1 MLRRCC
7 FHVLYH
13 LNHSPVGHLLL
24 DLLQLCL
31 CVGGRQQDVKTA
43 VSCEGKPRH
52 LLAKKDKKNTGSVN
66 KWQKRSLWDHLFL
79 PLAFKINLRC
89 KKMFL
94 IIVIRMIVSVPVTVW
109 LALTLFKSSGCPWD
123 GNILCELFCKEWK
136 KKMHQWCSKFSN
148 CWLSNSSEQNHGALR
163 PPTCLST

>member
-52 LLAKKDKKNTGSVN
+52 LLAKKDKKILEVLISDE
-66 KWQKRSLWDHLFL
+66 RDHYET
-79 PLAFKINLRC
+79 I
-89 KKMFL
+89 
-94 IIVIRMIVSVPVTVW
+94 
-109 LALTLFKSSGCPWD
+109 
-123 GNILCELFCKEWK
+123 
-136 KKMHQWCSKFSN
+136 
-148 CWLSNSSEQNHGALR
+148 
-163 PPTCLST
+163 CLHHWHLK